1 MSVAVAATLHYLAVT
16 PEYQRSVAQ
25 EIRQRFGAYEEI
37 LPGTKLKQCVS
48 LTAAINESLRMA
60 PPTPGCFWRVL
71 MEDTMIDGH
80 LIRRGTEVAVCQYAI
95 HHSAEYFPQPYRFL
109 PERFDPT
116 KASHFPQGAMRAFNP
131 FSTGPRSCPARNFAE
146 RQVSL
151 SLARIIWLADFR
163 PSRSNTLPSSV
174 PDGKEF
180 DTPSY
185 VLRDVFTAK
194 GKGPVLEFQLRRD
207 IDCPWNSEKMGFSS

>member
-1 MSVAVAATLHYLAVT
+1 MSIAVAATLHYLAVT
-16 PEYQRSVAQ
+16 PGYQRSVAR
-25 EIRQRFGAYEEI
+25 EIRQCFGTYEEI
-37 LPGTKLKQCVS
+37 LPGAKMKQCVS

-95 HHSAEYFPQPYRFL
+95 HHAAEYFPQPYRFL

-116 KASHFPQGAMRAFNP
+116 KASQFPPGATRAFNP

-146 RQVSL
+146 RQISL
-151 SLARIIWLADFR
+151 CLARILWLAECR
-163 PSRSNTLPSSV
+163 PCRTDTLPSSV
-174 PDGKEF
+174 LDGKKY
-180 DTPSY
+180 DTPRY
-185 VLRDVFTAK
+185 VLRDVFTAERD
-194 GKGPVLEFQLRRD
+194 GPVLEFQLRRD
-207 IDCPWNSEKMGFSS
+207 IDCPWKSEKVDLSS